1 MKSSLLKRRLARL
14 EANSEILA
22 KTVERERIA
31 EALSKLSDD
40 ELERLYQRTLADLDA
55 NCDLNISHSGDVC
68 TLTVDELVAFYRSEI
83 EGVTEEIG
91 TNAS

>member
-1 MKSSLLKRRLARL
+1 MTSSSGSIN
-14 EANSEILA
+14 EHWPIS
-22 KTVERERIA
+22 
-31 EALSKLSDD
+31 
-40 ELERLYQRTLADLDA
+40 DA

>member
-40 ELERLYQRTLADLDA
+40 ELERLYQRTLADFRRKL
-55 NCDLNISHSGDVC
+55 
-68 TLTVDELVAFYRSEI
+68 
-83 EGVTEEIG
+83 
-91 TNAS
+91 